1 MFSFIKNGLKI
12 FGKFINYTKKHSL
25 TNIILFFR
33 EILCLKD
40 DLKDRNRVW
49 DTAFTV
55 FKNDEKT
62 LFQEVLKTIPPEEI
76 ILTIQKHLK
85 TTREGVL
92 ACIKTDGKR
101 ISWPLGEIK
110 PPKKIEKPKMAT
122 NAHVLLPRKLI
133 VISKLLYK
141 TVARRS
147 STLVGAHVKIH
158 RIVKILFLLLVSKKF
173 LG

>member
-1 MFSFIKNGLKI
+1 M
-12 FGKFINYTKKHSL
+12 
-25 TNIILFFR
+25 FFR

-158 RIVKILFLLLVSKKF
+158 RIVKILFLLLVSKKY

>member
-1 MFSFIKNGLKI
+1 MFTFIKNGLKI
-12 FGKFINYTKKHSL
+12 FGKFINYTKKHGL
-25 TNIILFFR
+25 TNLILFR

-55 FKNDEKT
+55 LEKDEKIS
-62 LFQEVLKTIPPEEI
+62 FQEVLKAIPPEEI
-76 ILTIQKHLK
+76 ISIIQKNLK

-92 ACIKTDGKR
+92 ACIKTYGKR
-101 ISWPLGEIK
+101 ISWPLGEIM

-122 NAHVLLPRKLI
+122 NAHVLMPRKII
-133 VISKLLYK
+133 VINKLLYK

-147 STLVGAHVKIH
+147 STLVGGHVKIH
-158 RIVKILFLLLVSKKF
+158 RIVKILLLVSKKF
-173 LG
+173 SEY